1 MKRTIKVKKTLGKKS
16 VLIIVERNTNVAN
29 QIANHAVIV
38 SPPHTKAAILIVT
51 AKVMEYYTLHL
62 KGDHEATDK
71 MYEQLDILAGYYW
84 DMAEY
89 TEVIANET
97 NDAVLPIGMG
107 FELYAPRKQ
116 SVKKE
121 LVAADGSFAN
131 EVVLTYPKYAKAGAY
146 RAELAL
152 VVEGEEADFKHKS
165 SCSITE
171 MILRNVPSDTKLL
184 IRLFGIFA
192 DGERLIYKTIPFRTK
207 DWS

>member
-1 MKRTIKVKKTLGKKS
+1 MGRIIKVKKTLGKKP

-29 QIANHAVIV
+29 QIAEHAVIV
-38 SPPHTKAAILIVT
+38 SPPHTKAEILLVT
-51 AKVMEYYTLHL
+51 GKVNENYTLHL
-62 KGDHEATDK
+62 TGDHEATER
-71 MYEQLDILAGYYW
+71 MYEYLDILAGYYW

-97 NDAVLPIGMG
+97 NDAVLPISMG

-152 VVEGEEADFKHKS
+152 VVDGEEAVFTHKW

-171 MILRNVPSDTKLL
+171 MTLQNVPADTKLL
-184 IRLFGIFA
+184 IRLFGIFV
-192 DGERLIYKTIPFRTK
+192 DGERLIYQTIPFRTK
-207 DWS
+207 DWQ